1 MTPVFGFFY
10 WCLRKD
16 KSPYTNQRG
25 PKRQRSRLFGLL
37 IRTSKKKKEKVHWLE
52 CRWSWTGFPIR
63 RMSQGN
69 RIPRRWIDD
78 QTLSTRVG
86 TYVDQRHK
94 DQSELIEVGELCRH
108 KQHVTQGIE
117 KRDTNQCFPIGTA
130 QHVNTFYVQCGVSSR
145 MAYINSDDPIYSCI
159 CLLNDYRKVG
169 SCHSDEQSSSIS
181 CAKRTRLPIMSL
193 LNLKCCGAQSVWTEP
208 NSKMCRSCHSV
219 WIPQS

>member
-25 PKRQRSRLFGLL
+25 PKRQRSQLFGLL
-37 IRTSKKKKEKVHWLE
+37 IRTSKKKKKRKSTGWNVTEVEQAFPSAE
-52 CRWSWTGFPIR
+52 CREETEF
-63 RMSQGN
+63 
-69 RIPRRWIDD
+69 
-78 QTLSTRVG
+78 L
-86 TYVDQRHK
+86 
-94 DQSELIEVGELCRH
+94 VGELMTRH
-108 KQHVTQGIE
+108 WVRELELTSIRGTKTSRSSSKSGSYVDINSTWLGESRSVTLISVFQL
-117 KRDTNQCFPIGTA
+117 
-130 QHVNTFYVQCGVSSR
+130 VNTFYVQCGVCGR
-145 MAYINSDDPIYSCI
+145 TAYINSDDPIYSCI